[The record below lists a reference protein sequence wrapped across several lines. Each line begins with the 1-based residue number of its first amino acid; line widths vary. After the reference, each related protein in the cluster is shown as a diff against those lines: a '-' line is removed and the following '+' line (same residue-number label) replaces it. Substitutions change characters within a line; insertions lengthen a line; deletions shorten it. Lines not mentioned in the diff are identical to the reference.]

1 MYDLMIDL
9 ETMSTDSNAAI
20 IAIGAVYFDR
30 FTGATGAEFY
40 RVIDLQSCVDNDMHV
55 SESTQQWWS
64 NQSEEARAIFNHPNK
79 TTIKQALLE
88 FNYFVNHNTGFE
100 QVQVWGNGASFDCVI
115 LGNAF
120 KRFDF
125 VTPWKFW
132 NDRDVRTVVELGQS
146 YFNFYPKRDM
156 PFTGVRHNAVDD
168 AKHQVKYV
176 HAILTRFLQ
185 LT

>member
-1 MYDLMIDL
+1 M
-9 ETMSTDSNAAI
+9 
-20 IAIGAVYFDR
+20 
-30 FTGATGAEFY
+30 
-40 RVIDLQSCVDNDMHV
+40 
-55 SESTQQWWS
+55 
-64 NQSEEARAIFNHPNK
+64 
-79 TTIKQALLE
+79 
-88 FNYFVNHNTGFE
+88 
-100 QVQVWGNGASFDCVI
+100 I

-120 KRFDF
+120 NRFDF